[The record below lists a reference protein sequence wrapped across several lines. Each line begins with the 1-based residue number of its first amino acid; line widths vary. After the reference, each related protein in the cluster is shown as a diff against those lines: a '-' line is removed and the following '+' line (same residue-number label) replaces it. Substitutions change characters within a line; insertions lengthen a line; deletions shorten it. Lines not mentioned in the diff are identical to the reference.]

1 MSQQAPSASQQR
13 TTTNPGRQV
22 AHRAF
27 ASELNDARYTFR
39 ESDAE
44 RAPVYALLPTGAA
57 ANRFFHV
64 GALVEA
70 EDIGSESEYWR
81 GRIVDPTGTVFVYAG
96 QYQQA
101 AASVLRGIEPPAYVA
116 VVGKPRTYETDDDDV
131 LVSIRPESIT
141 VVDAATRDRWVTE
154 TAQLTVARLD
164 SFDDADNGYGA
175 IVHAHYEP
183 DFDGYRGSVIEA
195 LESIDEERSSAE
207 ASDPAEAVSADEAD
221 EDSDS

>member
-44 RAPVYALLPTGAA
+44 RAPVYALLPTGGA

-64 GALVEA
+64 GTLVEA
-70 EDIGSESEYWR
+70 EDIGSETEYWR

-101 AASVLRGIEPPAYVA
+101 AASVLRAIEPPAYVA

-141 VVDAATRDRWVTE
+141 VVDAATRDRWVVE
-154 TAQLTVARLD
+154 TAQLTLERLD
-164 SFDDADNGYGA
+164 
-175 IVHAHYEP
+175 
-183 DFDGYRGSVIEA
+183 A
-195 LESIDEERSSAE
+195 LEEPADFMELLEEKG
-207 ASDPAEAVSADEAD
+207 V
-221 EDSDS
+221 